1 MSQNQIIAVVA
12 ALVYRRFRL
21 GCQPSRR
28 SGSDF
33 TAATAGTFAATD
45 ASTAAA
51 AITVLGAHS
60 KATPGIE

>member
-12 ALVYRRFRL
+12 ALVIL
-21 GCQPSRR
+21 I
-28 SGSDF
+28 
-33 TAATAGTFAATD
+33 AD